1 MLKVMTILGARPQ
14 FIKAAAVSRAIAELN
29 SKKKILDEIIVH
41 TGQHYDVN
49 MSDIFFKE
57 MKIPKPNYNLNVNG
71 LSQGAMTGQ
80 MIIKLEELM
89 IKEDP
94 NIILLYGDTN
104 STLAGALTA
113 RKLNIP
119 IVHIEGGLRNFDLT
133 IPEDVNRILT
143 DRISDV
149 IFYSTDSAKRNLMQE
164 GFEHL
169 PVKLIRTGDLMADTV
184 FYYSKIA
191 EQESK
196 ILDKLNLNGKKFDL
210 LTVHRNSNVQEH
222 NLKEI
227 IHSLNEI
234 AKEKLIV
241 FPIHPNTRKKLQD
254 YNLQLNT
261 NIMTI
266 EPVGYFDMLKL
277 LDSCDFVLTD
287 SGGLQR
293 EAYLMKKKSLL
304 LMEYT
309 PWEELIDNGFS
320 SLSKINSQEIVQ
332 NYYTI
337 QKVKSD
343 FGLSLYGDG
352 TTAKIIVDEI
362 INLYGTCNV

>member
-29 SKKKILDEIIVH
+29 SKKKILNEIIVH

-49 MSDIFFKE
+49 MSDIFFNE

-80 MIIKLEELM
+80 MIVKLEELM
-89 IKEDP
+89 IKEQP
-94 NIILLYGDTN
+94 HIVLLYGDTN

-143 DRISDV
+143 DRISNV
-149 IFYSTDSAKRNLMQE
+149 IFYSTDSAKRNLIQE
-164 GFEHL
+164 GFEHF
-169 PVKLIRTGDLMADTV
+169 PIKLIRTGDLMADTV

-227 IHSLNEI
+227 ISALNKLS
-234 AKEKLIV
+234 KEKLIV
-241 FPIHPNTRKKLQD
+241 FPIHPNTRKKIES
-254 YNLQLNT
+254 YNIDLNT
-261 NIMTI
+261 NIMMI
-266 EPVGYFDMLKL
+266 EPVGYFDMLML
-277 LDSCDFVLTD
+277 LGTCNFVITD

-293 EAYLMKKKSLL
+293 ESYLMKKKSLL

-320 SLSKINSQEIVQ
+320 SISKINSQEIVQ
-332 NYYTI
+332 NYNTML
-337 QKVKSD
+337 SNRPD
-343 FGLSLYGDG
+343 FNLSLYGDG
-352 TTAKIIVDEI
+352 TTAQVIVKEI
-362 INLYGTCNV
+362 IKLYGTKDV